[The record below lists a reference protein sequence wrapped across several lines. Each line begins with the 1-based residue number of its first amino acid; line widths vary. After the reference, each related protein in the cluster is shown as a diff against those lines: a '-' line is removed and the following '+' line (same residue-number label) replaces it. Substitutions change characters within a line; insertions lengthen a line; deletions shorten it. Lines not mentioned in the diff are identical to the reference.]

1 MAIRS
6 KLKDLSKNNLFKKVT
21 KSIKFRNLNN
31 TSLFELFNLLLK
43 GISDRTFAMRVGA
56 VSWAFFFSLFPFL
69 LFLFSVLPY
78 APLYQEIS
86 TLLFSEFIPKILPER
101 ITNEVISYISQT
113 ADGKSGRTIGWLFI
127 ILTILLSS
135 NGITVMIN
143 GFNASHYGY
152 AVRRKGI
159 HNRFISI
166 ILTLFFVF
174 FIIAQLL
181 LTYYTSFAWGYIK
194 EYGVLMETPIIL
206 QILNFVSATLF
217 YFTSLVLLYFYGTN
231 IKQRFRNVAPGAIM
245 ATVLFFVTLMGF
257 NYYIKKFN
265 YYDLLYGSVGLVMIM
280 MVFIYINVLLIMIG
294 FELNAAIH
302 YAKTKKEDPLVN
314 SAEEKNSVV

>member
-6 KLKDLSKNNLFKKVT
+6 KLKKISNDNLFVKVG
-21 KSIKFRNLNN
+21 KRIKFKSLNN
-31 TSLFELFNLLLK
+31 TSLYTLIGYLMK
-43 GISDRTFAMRVGA
+43 GISNRIFALRVGA
-56 VSWAFFFSLFPFL
+56 VSWAFFFSVFPFL

-78 APLYQEIS
+78 APLYQEIQ
-86 TLLFSEFIPKILPER
+86 TLLFSEFIPRILPER
-101 ITNEVISYISQT
+101 ITNEVIGYVSQT
-113 ADGKSGRTIGWLFI
+113 ADGKGGRSIGSLFI

-152 AVRRKGI
+152 AKRRKGI

-166 ILTLFFVF
+166 ILTLFFVV
-174 FIIAQLL
+174 FIIAQLI
-181 LTYYTSFAWGYIK
+181 LTYYTHFMLRYI
-194 EYGVLMETPIIL
+194 EDYGALLEVPTLV
-206 QILNFVSATLF
+206 QVLNFASATLF
-217 YFTSLVLLYFYGTN
+217 YFTSLVMLYYYGTN
-231 IKQRFRNVAPGAIM
+231 VKQRFRNVAPGALM

-257 NYYIKKFN
+257 QYYIKKFN

-280 MVFIYINVLLIMIG
+280 MIFVYINVLLIMIG

-302 YAKTKKEDPLVN
+302 YAKTRRLR
-314 SAEEKNSVV
+314 

>member
-6 KLKDLSKNNLFKKVT
+6 KLKEISKNNLFKKVT
-21 KSIKFRNLNN
+21 KSIKFKNLNN
-31 TSLFELFNLLLK
+31 SSLFDLFNLLLK
-43 GISDRTFAMRVGA
+43 GVSARTFGMRVGA

-69 LFLFSVLPY
+69 LFLFSMLPY

-101 ITNEVISYISQT
+101 ITNEVISYISET
-113 ADGKSGRTIGWLFI
+113 AGGKSGRSIGWLFI
-127 ILTILLSS
+127 FLTILLSS

-159 HNRFISI
+159 HNRFISV
-166 ILTLFFVF
+166 ILTLFFVV
-174 FIIAQLL
+174 FIIAQLI
-181 LTYYTSFAWGYIK
+181 LTYYTSFAWSYI
-194 EYGVLMETPIIL
+194 EQYNVLIETPIML
-206 QILNFVSATLF
+206 RILNFLSASVF
-217 YFTSLVLLYFYGTN
+217 YFTSLVMLYYYGTN
-231 IKQRFRNVAPGAIM
+231 IKQRFHNVAPGAIM
-245 ATVLFFVTLMGF
+245 ATLLFFVTLMGF

-294 FELNAAIH
+294 FELNAAIN
-302 YAKTKKEDPLVN
+302 YAKTNPRESIDSDIK
-314 SAEEKNSVV
+314 SEKME